1 MASPSASPA
10 PSASGSSRSVLV
22 AALAVVVLV
31 AAGWWWL
38 GRPVAVPPSP
48 LAPGE
53 EIACLSYAPYE
64 GSQTPFD
71 PNLWIAP
78 EQIDRQLGELAKVTS
93 CVRTYSTGQG
103 LAAVPE
109 IAARHGLKVLQGI
122 WLGRNRTDNA
132 KEIAAAIE
140 LAKAYPDSIRGFV
153 VGNEVLLRRDL
164 PPETLVE
171 AIRTIRKAVA
181 PIPVTYADVWEFW
194 ERNTEIAR
202 DVDFVTIHI
211 LPYWEDQPVNVSK
224 ARDHVAD
231 VRREMGTL
239 FGDKPILIGETGW
252 PSRGRMREGALPTPA
267 NQVAYLSEII
277 ALAKKNGWDYNLI
290 EALDQPWKR
299 KLEGT
304 VGGRWGVLDD
314 AGKVKF
320 HWGEAISNHPGWLWQ
335 AAIGIVA
342 AAVVMG
348 LGLKARGMNAV
359 GRLSLIALV
368 TGFALPWWLEEAPV
382 VSLDGWDWA
391 FAAATLA
398 LTVLMPLAAAPM
410 VARGIPRLRLEAL
423 LGSAETPA
431 GTGAAGRIMGWLTF
445 ATLVIGVPTLI
456 ALLVDSRYRDFQF
469 AAFAGPAIAVAMVG
483 AAGAAGRV
491 ERLFSALIL
500 VTAIGVILNEGAD
513 NGQAWAF
520 ALDFIVLALA
530 LRPVGRG
537 TPAPAGQ
544 GKAVPA

>member
-1 MASPSASPA
+1 MASSSASPA
-10 PSASGSSRSVLV
+10 PAASGSSRSVLA
-22 AALAVVVLV
+22 AALAVIVLV

-38 GRPVAVPPSP
+38 GRPVAVPASP

-71 PNLWIAP
+71 PNLWITP

-109 IAARHGLKVLQGI
+109 LAARHGLKVLQGI

-194 ERNTEIAR
+194 ERNAEIAN

-211 LPYWEDQPVNVSK
+211 LPYWEDMPVNVDK
-224 ARDHVAD
+224 ARDHVEE
-231 VRREMGTL
+231 VRSEMGHV

-267 NQVAYLSEII
+267 NQVTYLSEII
-277 ALAKKNGWDYNLI
+277 ALAKKHGWDYNLI

-299 KLEGT
+299 QLEGT

-335 AAIGIVA
+335 GATGVVAAGIV
-342 AAVVMG
+342 MLLG
-348 LGLKARGMNAV
+348 LGARGSAV
-359 GRLSLIALV
+359 LRLSVLAFV
-368 TGFALPWWLEEAPV
+368 TGLALPWWIEEAPV

-398 LTVLMPLAAAPM
+398 LSVLMPAVAARM
-410 VARGIPRLRLEAL
+410 VASDAPRLRLEAL
-423 LGSAETPA
+423 LGSAPAPA
-431 GTGAAGRIMGWLTF
+431 GIPFAGRAMGWLAF

-469 AAFAGPAIAVAMVG
+469 AAFAGPAIALAVVG

-500 VTAIGVILNEGAD
+500 ATAIGVIVNEGVE
-513 NGQAWAF
+513 NIQAWAF

-530 LRPVGRG
+530 LRPLGAG
-537 TPAPAGQ
+537 APARTGQ
-544 GKAVPA
+544 GTTAPA